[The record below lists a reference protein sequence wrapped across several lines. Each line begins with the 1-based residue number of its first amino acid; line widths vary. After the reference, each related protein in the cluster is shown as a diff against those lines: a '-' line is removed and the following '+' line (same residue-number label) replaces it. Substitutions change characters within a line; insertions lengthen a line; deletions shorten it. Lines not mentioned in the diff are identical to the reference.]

1 MCVCVCPPKPPSD
14 VSNGRQGGGRLGLLP
29 GGQRD
34 APGSGRCCAP
44 SQPFPHPAG
53 EQPGLRALWPIM
65 KQIGF
70 NSTHPSCG
78 EQLPAPPSPPQP
90 PPQTAGSW
98 AGGRMGGAGTGCRWQ
113 DRGCLLPPPP
123 APGPLDQ
130 SPRPWG
136 CVQGHRVLVTPP
148 APARRRG
155 FWAGTCQR
163 GAGGTV
169 GPVCGQGGTSAPAPP
184 PPIPAP
190 GCGDDPG
197 VPHTAGPCLSVAG
210 ASGAATRVCQGLVTG
225 VPPCAAGAARAWVPA
240 W

>member
-1 MCVCVCPPKPPSD
+1 MCVCVCVPKPPSD

-123 APGPLDQ
+123 RTRTPGPVTSAVGVCARAPCPCHPP
-130 SPRPWG
+130 SPGQAAGVLGWDVPAWG
-136 CVQGHRVLVTPP
+136 WGHRG
-148 APARRRG
+148 ARV
-155 FWAGTCQR
+155 WAGWH
-163 GAGGTV
+163 
-169 GPVCGQGGTSAPAPP
+169 VCPCPP
-184 PPIPAP
+184 PPIPTP

-225 VPPCAAGAARAWVPA
+225 VPPCAAGAAHAWVLA